1 MDQINYVYT
10 AGMNQVEV
18 DEKLAAGEHGIL
30 ALADGSDAYAIP
42 LSYHYD
48 GERLL
53 LRVSEHDRSEKQ
65 QFLETTDTATF
76 VCYEGTTRESW
87 SIHVRGTVR
96 EWKRDVDDAT
106 INDWFPPFR
115 LFDEAIEEIE
125 FVLYELEMDV
135 CLGRKTIKST
145 P

>member
-1 MDQINYVYT
+1 MDQINSVYT

-30 ALADGSDAYAIP
+30 ALADDSDAYAIP

-65 QFLETTDTATF
+65 QFLEPTDTATF
-76 VCYEGTTRESW
+76 VCYEGTTSESW
-87 SIHVRGTVR
+87 SIHVR
-96 EWKRDVDDAT
+96 
-106 INDWFPPFR
+106 
-115 LFDEAIEEIE
+115 
-125 FVLYELEMDV
+125 
-135 CLGRKTIKST
+135 
-145 P
+145 